1 MNVRNCI
8 SLGLALFLVACGD
21 DGGSGDGTTGAD
33 PATSTSNA
41 ESGDTDNGETGMNT
55 TVVDM
60 DTASMEED
68 STAAAET
75 GPACDNTDQTAIDLC
90 NEMAQMEGTCEEVAG
105 CVCGACVCELAEC
118 QTDAGCTAI
127 RECAQMTGCTGL
139 DCYMPETCQMVIDDN
154 GGPVGPSA
162 SIALSLSTCTEAAMC
177 PIQCDG
183 GTGDSTGG
191 DSGDSGGSDSSG

>member
-33 PATSTSNA
+33 ATTSTSNTG
-41 ESGDTDNGETGMNT
+41 SDTDNGETGMNT
-55 TVVDM
+55 TVDM

-90 NEMAQMEGTCEEVAG
+90 NEMAGMEGTCEEVAG

-162 SIALSLSTCTEAAMC
+162 SIALSLSTCTEGAMC
-177 PIQCDG
+177 PIQCEG
-183 GTGDSTGG
+183 ETGDSTG